1 MKLEVVLPRVYRYPD
16 FWFNGPR
23 KCKKPNREG
32 RAKCKNN
39 NRKILA
45 PRPGLEP
52 GAYGLT
58 AGQTHKSL
66 ASRLKNCNRFFG
78 WHVAAGR
85 QPNLCRT
92 KPFCITEKLHAPHVA
107 QRVPNN
113 GAELFPNVAAAM
125 LSSVKANRT
134 KSPNLSISCVR
145 EASVVA
151 RVRRPTQA
159 KTTETCAGVLDR
171 EADLMTIST
180 LRPRRVKQ
188 SSILVSEIPR
198 N

>member
-1 MKLEVVLPRVYRYPD
+1 MHD
-16 FWFNGPR
+16 TTTI
-23 KCKKPNREG
+23 
-32 RAKCKNN
+32 
-39 NRKILA
+39 ILA

-52 GAYGLT
+52 RTYGLT
-58 AGQTHKSL
+58 AGQMHKSL

-78 WHVAAGR
+78 WHVAR
-85 QPNLCRT
+85 RLHSNLCRT
-92 KPFCITEKLHAPHVA
+92 KPFGMTEVRRASHAA

-125 LSSVKANRT
+125 LASVGANRT

-145 EASVVA
+145 EASVVG
-151 RVRRPTQA
+151 RVRQSTQA

-171 EADLMTIST
+171 EAGLMTIST
-180 LRPRRVKQ
+180 LRPRRVTQ

>member
-1 MKLEVVLPRVYRYPD
+1 M
-16 FWFNGPR
+16 
-23 KCKKPNREG
+23 
-32 RAKCKNN
+32 
-39 NRKILA
+39 
-45 PRPGLEP
+45 
-52 GAYGLT
+52 
-58 AGQTHKSL
+58 HKSL
-66 ASRLKNCNRFFG
+66 ASQLKNCNRFFG
-78 WHVAAGR
+78 WHVAR
-85 QPNLCRT
+85 SWQPNLYRT
-92 KPFCITEKLHAPHVA
+92 KPFGITEKLHAPHAA

-113 GAELFPNVAAAM
+113 GVELFPNVAAAM
-125 LSSVKANRT
+125 LASVGANRT

-151 RVRRPTQA
+151 GVRQPIQA

-171 EADLMTIST
+171 EADLTTIST